1 MWRKS
6 GYGAF
11 GKLGQ
16 RGIIMGKIAILVG
29 IGIAVAF
36 VMWWKAPDR
45 KGRVTAQKISIQ
57 ELHALAHQEGLPI
70 QHFEDESLVFTAQE
84 EVKK

>member
-1 MWRKS
+1 VWRKF
-6 GYGAF
+6 GYRAF
-11 GKLGQ
+11 GKL
-16 RGIIMGKIAILVG
+16 A
-29 IGIAVAF
+29 
-36 VMWWKAPDR
+36 
-45 KGRVTAQKISIQ
+45 